1 MFYLRT
7 IEHSCYLEVVV
18 FGKSTAD
25 NILVEGDADVITHAQ
40 DTIGGLRHAE

>member
-1 MFYLRT
+1 MLYLRT
-7 IEHSCYLEVVV
+7 VEDSGNLEVVI
-18 FGKSTAD
+18 FGKSTTD